1 MTEWM
6 AGRAYVGRAVGREI
20 DKVEVD
26 KAVDKVDGWQDGRAT
41 AKRMALQ

>member
-6 AGRAYVGRAVGREI
+6 AGRAYVGRAVGR
-20 DKVEVD
+20 EVD